1 MTSRWLPSLLQ
12 ETLSQHNTWLQRQV
26 DWLQQETSMRCA
38 HEEQLMQEVRSLRED
53 FFKLST
59 TDHPA

>member
-1 MTSRWLPSLLQ
+1 MRFLQLLLQ
-12 ETLSQHNTWLQRQV
+12 ETLTQHNTWLQRQV

-53 FFKLST
+53 FFRLST